1 MKEVIRVL
9 MLIILFAVPAHAYQ
23 LAEGWN
29 WKDSVAEAVFT
40 AEVAVDLG
48 QTLYISE
55 HPKEYYELNPL
66 LPRHPSKDQV
76 WGACIIGAGLHAVV
90 SMALP
95 KKYRTWWQ
103 GTTIILEGA
112 NITRNKSI
120 GIGWSF

>member
-1 MKEVIRVL
+1 MKEVIRA
-9 MLIILFAVPAHAYQ
+9 LILILLFAAPGHAYQ

-55 HPKEYYELNPL
+55 HPNQYEEMNPL
-66 LPRHPSKDQV
+66 LPIHPSKNQV

>member
-1 MKEVIRVL
+1 MNK
-9 MLIILFAVPAHAYQ
+9 LILTVFLILISSPAWAYQ
-23 LAEGWN
+23 FAQDWHWQDTALEG
-29 WKDSVAEAVFT
+29 AFT
-40 AEVAVDLG
+40 AEVVVDLG

-76 WGACIIGAGLHAVV
+76 WCACIIGAGLHAIV

-103 GTTIILEGA
+103 GTTIVLEGA
-112 NITRNKSI
+112 NIVRNKSI
-120 GIGWSF
+120 GIGMSF